1 MTLIMLHD
9 NNNITQLHFFPLN
22 SNQAQV
28 QTGLN
33 KLLHPSRYL
42 SLWPLLQSLQE
53 RGDII
58 VVINGELHFLTHNAN
73 GNILKEGE
81 ICT

>member
-1 MTLIMLHD
+1 MTLITLHD

-33 KLLHPSRYL
+33 KLYL